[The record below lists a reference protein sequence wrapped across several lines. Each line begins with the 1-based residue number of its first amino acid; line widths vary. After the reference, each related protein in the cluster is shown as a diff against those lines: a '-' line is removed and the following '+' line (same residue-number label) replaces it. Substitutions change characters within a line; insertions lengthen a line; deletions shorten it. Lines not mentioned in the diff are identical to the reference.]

1 MKTRILSVGLLI
13 VFLITF
19 FTGCFKIK
27 YEWDGR
33 FSYYYEKN
41 GDFYV
46 IAGLTENLETADDI
60 ETLYIPSHYKGKE
73 VRYTY
78 YKSTDRKTIYPRRL
92 GIMPSNIKSLYLS
105 YLTQFY
111 HEINMGNRYWQKAT
125 APPQNLFLVNNHYDK
140 SLEWYSFS
148 HPNYYGN
155 VDLTDK
161 SIFVTSKDYA
171 EITTKSYDYE
181 KKDIKNHCFTVSM
194 GVATTLVSIAN
205 VTYKFNYENAP
216 NDNYFFINNFE
227 RGGLI
232 KNTPYEPIRDGYK
245 FAGWYKEPECINV
258 WNFEK
263 DTLPPPEYDENGD
276 LIFIET
282 ILYAKWN
289 KI

>member
-1 MKTRILSVGLLI
+1 MKTRFLSVGLLI

-19 FTGCFKIK
+19 FTGCFKTK

-105 YLTQFY
+105 YLTQPYKMNSYCFW
-111 HEINMGNRYWQKAT
+111 GT
-125 APPQNLFLVNNHYDK
+125 SSGPPQNFFLTSNQYDK
-140 SLEWYSFS
+140 SLSWYGF
-148 HPNYYGN
+148 HHYNHYGG
-155 VDLTDK
+155 VDITDK
-161 SIFVTSKDYA
+161 SIFVTSKDYD
-171 EITTKSYDYE
+171 EITTKLYHYE
-181 KKDIKNHCFTVSM
+181 KKDEKRYCFTVYT
-194 GVATTLVSIAN
+194 VVTTTLVSIAN

-232 KNTPYEPIRDGYK
+232 KNTPYEPTRDGYK
-245 FAGWYKEPECINV
+245 FAGWYKEPECINA